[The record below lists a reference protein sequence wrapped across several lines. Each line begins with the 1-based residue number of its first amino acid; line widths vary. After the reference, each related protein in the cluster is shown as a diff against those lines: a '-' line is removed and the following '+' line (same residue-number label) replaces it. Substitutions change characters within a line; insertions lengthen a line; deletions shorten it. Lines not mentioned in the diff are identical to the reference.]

1 MEGLRAQHNII
12 MTEKIKMEIKTV
24 EFLEMA
30 LFFGKI
36 KVNGWSEFKSQD
48 KEMGGGNEQF

>member
-1 MEGLRAQHNII
+1 
-12 MTEKIKMEIKTV
+12 MEIKTV